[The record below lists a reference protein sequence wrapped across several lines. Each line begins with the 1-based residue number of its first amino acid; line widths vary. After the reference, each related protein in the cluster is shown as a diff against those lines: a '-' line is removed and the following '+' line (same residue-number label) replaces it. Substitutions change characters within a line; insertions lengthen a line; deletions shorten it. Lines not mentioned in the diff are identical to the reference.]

1 MGKLKCLLS
10 NFVFFVI
17 PLIFLTSCGLDTY
30 IVVDMPTCGVASETV
45 SIADL
50 CDEVLFV
57 VRANKV
63 SPEKVYSALKDLS
76 FSNTKITGFVLN
88 ATNETNV
95 HYYYGRYGK
104 RRYGYGYGY
113 GYGHSHYRPEA
124 LSANDYEYKS
134 EK

>member
-1 MGKLKCLLS
+1 
-10 NFVFFVI
+10 
-17 PLIFLTSCGLDTY
+17 
-30 IVVDMPTCGVASETV
+30 
-45 SIADL
+45 
-50 CDEVLFV
+50 VLFV

-76 FSNTKITGFVLN
+76 FSNTKFTGFVLN